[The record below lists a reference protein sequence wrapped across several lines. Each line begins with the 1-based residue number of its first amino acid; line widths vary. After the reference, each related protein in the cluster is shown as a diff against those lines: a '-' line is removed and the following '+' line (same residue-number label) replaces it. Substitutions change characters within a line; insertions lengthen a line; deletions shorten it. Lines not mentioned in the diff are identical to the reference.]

1 MSEIALSRVVA
12 APPERV
18 WQVITDV
25 ARAPETLGGVT
36 EVQLMTD
43 GPYAVGTRWRE
54 TRTMMGRSVTEE
66 MWVSACDPLR
76 STRVSAESGGA
87 RFATDFT
94 LTPLEDGSRTEL
106 GVRFSAET
114 SRTSGLRSL
123 GMKLFAGMAARASRR
138 ALDQDLA
145 DIAAAAER

>member
-1 MSEIALSRVVA
+1 MSEITLSRVVA

-18 WQVITDV
+18 WQVLTDV
-25 ARAPETLGGVT
+25 AHAPETLRGVT
-36 EVQLMTD
+36 AVQLMTD

-54 TRTMMGRSVTEE
+54 TRTMMGKAVSEE

-76 STRVSAESGGA
+76 STQVSAASGGA
-87 RFATDFT
+87 EFVTEFT

-106 GVRFSAET
+106 EVRFSAEM
-114 SRTSGLRSL
+114 SKPSGLQSL
-123 GMKLFAGMAARASRR
+123 AMRFFAGMAARASRR

>member
-1 MSEIALSRVVA
+1 MSEITLSRVVA

-18 WQVITDV
+18 WEVLTDV
-25 ARAPETLGGVT
+25 AHAAETLSGVT

-54 TRTMMGRSVTEE
+54 TRAMLGKAMTEE

-76 STRVSAESGGA
+76 STQVQAESGGA
-87 RFATDFT
+87 VFATDFT
-94 LTPLEDGSRTEL
+94 LTPLEDGARTEL
-106 GVRFSAET
+106 TVRFSAEM
-114 SRTSGLRSL
+114 SKTSGFKPLV
-123 GMKLFAGMAARASRR
+123 MKLFAGMAARASSR
-138 ALDQDLA
+138 ALEKDLA